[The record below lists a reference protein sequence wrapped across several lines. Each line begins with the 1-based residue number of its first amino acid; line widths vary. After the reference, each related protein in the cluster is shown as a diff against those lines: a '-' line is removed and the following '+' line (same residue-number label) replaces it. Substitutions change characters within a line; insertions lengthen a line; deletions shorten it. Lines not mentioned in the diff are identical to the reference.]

1 MGVTETGV
9 VASFCTSLAGFWLGF
24 KKEVTADVCKPPHIV
39 RIPAAACPSCATCAI
54 CKVAPVCSQ
63 FPWELLLGCT
73 GGALLLGA
81 LIGCCCGCFALSHF
95 WAYRVSRAPAATV
108 APEPGS
114 FEDWA
119 LTRPP
124 KRTGALAALAITAGS
139 LAVDGS
145 SSSGSSR

>member
-1 MGVTETGV
+1 MGVRETGV
-9 VASFCTSLAGFWLGF
+9 VASFCTSLAGFWLAF
-24 KKEVTADVCKPPHIV
+24 KSEVTADVCKPPHIV
-39 RIPAAACPSCATCAI
+39 RIPAAVCPSCPSCAI
-54 CKVAPVCSQ
+54 CKVTRVCDQ

-73 GGALLLGA
+73 GGVLLLGV
-81 LIGCCCGCFALSHF
+81 LIGCCCGCFARDRF
-95 WAYRVSRAPAATV
+95 WASRASRAPAAAV

-119 LTRPP
+119 HTRPS
-124 KRTGALAALAITAGS
+124 KKAGALSALAISADS